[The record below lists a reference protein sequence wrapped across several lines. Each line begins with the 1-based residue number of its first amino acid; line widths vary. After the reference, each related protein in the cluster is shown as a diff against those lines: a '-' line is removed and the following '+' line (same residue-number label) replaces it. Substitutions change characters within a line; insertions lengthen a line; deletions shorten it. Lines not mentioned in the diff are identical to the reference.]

1 MSSSPGCRAADEF
14 VAGAESTAFPVFLAG
29 AADIAAENAAKTEY
43 DAINPGTA
51 TPQVINVF
59 TDCTRQA
66 ALTHSGFEQRLRQKL
81 AALVA
86 AREDVLLQA
95 KVMATVG
102 IQTQA
107 FVAGAQ
113 ANQVLIGTAKVESA
127 VGVAPDVAL
136 VNPADIGLLLGA
148 GIAITPPGELAQ
160 LDLQLWGIRL
170 DATTAQTAGFV
181 LVGAWRAPSAGRS
194 GATCPTARPRCTTV
208 VCATGTGRVGASW
221 PTTADR
227 RQPGCSSLIP
237 GRAAMTGSPFA

>member
-1 MSSSPGCRAADEF
+1 
-14 VAGAESTAFPVFLAG
+14 
-29 AADIAAENAAKTEY
+29 
-43 DAINPGTA
+43 
-51 TPQVINVF
+51 VF
-59 TDCTRQA
+59 TDYTRQA

-136 VNPADIGLLLGA
+136 VNRPTSVCCSARVSPSPRPVSSPSWTCSCGGC
-148 GIAITPPGELAQ
+148 GWMRPRRRPPGSFWSVPGGRRPPVEAVQ
-160 LDLQLWGIRL
+160 RARL
-170 DATTAQTAGFV
+170 RGRGV
-181 LVGAWRAPSAGRS
+181 PPWSVRRALGESARAGR
-194 GATCPTARPRCTTV
+194 
-208 VCATGTGRVGASW
+208 
-221 PTTADR
+221 R
-227 RQPGCSSLIP
+227 RLI
-237 GRAAMTGSPFA
+237 GVNRGVHR